1 MASFPQSDKMI
12 ELVARRFRML
22 GEPYRLRLLQVLE
35 AGDKTVGELVMALD
49 GNQPNVSKHLQM
61 LHDSGLL
68 GRRRKGTSIHY
79 SIADPMVFK
88 LCALVCRSTAEKAK
102 EEFDELNAI
111 PTSSGR
117 SKQTAKSRKAITSCK
132 RRVVTK

>member
-35 AGDKTVGELVMALD
+35 SGDRTVGELVKALD

-61 LHDSGLL
+61 LHDAGLVS
-68 GRRRKGTSIHY
+68 RRREGTSIY
-79 SIADPMVFK
+79 YGIADPMVFK
-88 LCALVCRSTAEKAK
+88 LCQLVCRSTAEKAR
-102 EEFDELNAI
+102 EELDELNTV
-111 PTSSGR
+111 PVSSR
-117 SKQTAKSRKAITSCK
+117 RIKKAAKR
-132 RRVVTK
+132 